1 MDDTTPNQ
9 EKRSNSPSSFA
20 VPRAAITALIE
31 AQADVR
37 TIGAYLTLACHTEET
52 GQFSTASVHAIR
64 NNLNLNKERAE
75 KIIGTL
81 CGIKIPLKGTNP
93 TITLPPQRVRSKRAA
108 NVPTVPLIYTR
119 KDWQAHGLGP
129 LPDGPH
135 AHALIRHILPTF
147 DEPLK
152 DRVWFDTGL
161 VLGDE
166 EIEEPLLD
174 LKGCGDVAARLLLA
188 MYAGQ
193 EMEWWGGVSP
203 HAFPWQ
209 YYKLKDYTEGQIR
222 VLYAERDS
230 EVCPTALFH
239 TIDRKGRDSND
250 SNACFTALNALKGS
264 GLLYEAVVLLN
275 RNPVPATFGPD
286 ANGHKKAYGNIPSD
300 AEILCDIGS
309 PSLYKPL
316 SAVEHGLGP
325 AYVQTATDLNLHL
338 CFPSEYLA
346 VILTGQQAMIAG
358 LYRLR
363 FRVTHD
369 KNAFVKESK
378 QRQLKINQAAFRRLN
393 YLRKAKRLAPLNY
406 GSSTL
411 QSSSIPLQCIS
422 MKHECMGRGV

>member
-1 MDDTTPNQ
+1 MEDTKPDQ
-9 EKRSNSPSSFA
+9 EKRSGGPSSFA

-31 AQADVR
+31 AQADAR

-52 GQFSTASVHAIR
+52 GQFSTASIHAIR

-75 KIIGTL
+75 KAIATL

-93 TITLPPQRVRSKRAA
+93 AITLPPQRARKKAA
-108 NVPTVPLIYTR
+108 DVPTVPLIYTR
-119 KDWQAHGLGP
+119 KDWQAQGLGP

-135 AHALIRHILPTF
+135 AHALIRNILPTF

-161 VLGDE
+161 VLGDD
-166 EIEEPLLD
+166 EIAEPLLE
-174 LKGCGDVAARLLLA
+174 LKACGDVAARLLLA

-193 EMEWWGGVSP
+193 DMDWWGGVSP
-203 HAFPWQ
+203 HTFPWQ
-209 YYKLKDYTEGQIR
+209 YYKLKDHVEGQIR
-222 VLYAERDS
+222 VLYAERSS
-230 EVCPTALFH
+230 EVCPTALFRV
-239 TIDRKGRDSND
+239 IDRESRD
-250 SNACFTALNALKGS
+250 SNACFTALSALKAS
-264 GLLYEAVVLLN
+264 GLLYETVVLLN
-275 RNPVPATFGPD
+275 RNPVPATFAAD
-286 ANGHKKAYGNIPSD
+286 SNGHKQAYGNIPPD
-300 AEILCDIGS
+300 ADIMCDMGS

-316 SAVEHGLGP
+316 SAVEHGIGP
-325 AYVQTATDLNLHL
+325 AYVQTATDLNLHV

-346 VILTGQQAMIAG
+346 VIPTGQQAMIAG

-378 QRQLKINQAAFRRLN
+378 QRQLKTNQAAFRRLN
-393 YLRKAKRLAPLNY
+393 YLRKAKKLPPLKY

-411 QSSSIPLQCIS
+411 QSSSIPLQ
-422 MKHECMGRGV
+422 

>member
-1 MDDTTPNQ
+1 MEDTTPDQ
-9 EKRSNSPSSFA
+9 EKRSSGPSSFA

-31 AQADVR
+31 AQADAR

-52 GQFSTASVHAIR
+52 GQFSTASIHAIR

-75 KIIGTL
+75 KVISTL
-81 CGIKIPLKGTNP
+81 CGIKVPLKGTNP
-93 TITLPPQRVRSKRAA
+93 AITLPPNRARKKVA
-108 NVPTVPLIYTR
+108 DVPTVPLIYTR
-119 KDWQAHGLGP
+119 KDWQAHDVGP

-135 AHALIRHILPTF
+135 PHALIRHILPTF

-161 VLGDE
+161 VLGDDD
-166 EIEEPLLD
+166 IVDPLLE

-203 HAFPWQ
+203 HTFPWQ
-209 YYKLKDYTEGQIR
+209 YYKLKDHIEGQIR
-222 VLYAERDS
+222 VLYAERNS
-230 EVCPTALFH
+230 EVCPTALFR
-239 TIDRKGRDSND
+239 TIDRDSRD

-264 GLLYEAVVLLN
+264 GLLYETVVLLN
-275 RNPVPATFGPD
+275 RNPVPATFAPD
-286 ANGHKKAYGNIPSD
+286 SNGHKQAYGNIPSD
-300 AEILCDIGS
+300 ADILCDMGS

-316 SAVEHGLGP
+316 SAVKFGLGP

-346 VILTGQQAMIAG
+346 VIPTGQQAMIAG

-393 YLRKAKRLAPLNY
+393 YLRKAKKLPPLKY

-411 QSSSIPLQCIS
+411 QSSSIPLQ
-422 MKHECMGRGV
+422 